1 MRGQALLAVI
11 LLGAGALAAQQQP
24 TADDV
29 IAKYVEAIGGA
40 KRLAAVQTMKMTGR
54 ASIADGK
61 MDSPVTMLQKR
72 PSSTRMELNYQGQT
86 LLQVFDGS
94 VGWVLVPMTSPR
106 PEPATPEEVEQMR
119 DASDFD
125 GPLVNYSA
133 KGYRVANLGLESA
146 SSERVWKLQVIRPN
160 GTEQMLYISSAT
172 WLPVETVVRRKQGDK
187 VVEVESYPGDYRL
200 VDGLKLPFSM
210 EQKAEGHTVM
220 KMVFSKIELNNGVA
234 DSAFKMPE
242 GK

>member
-1 MRGQALLAVI
+1 MRQQAFFTMI
-11 LLGAGALAAQQQP
+11 LLGCGAPPAQQQP

-29 IAKYVEAIGGA
+29 IAKYIEAIGGA

-61 MDSPVTMLQKR
+61 MDTPVTVLLKR
-72 PSSTRMELNYQGQT
+72 PSSTRLELTYQGQT

-94 VGWVLVPMTSPR
+94 AGWVLVPMTSPR
-106 PEPATPEEVEQMR
+106 PEPATPDEVEQMR

-125 GPLVNYSA
+125 GPLVNYGA
-133 KGYRVANLGLESA
+133 KGYRVANQGLESA
-146 SSERVWKLQVIRPN
+146 LGERVWKLQVIRPN
-160 GTEQMLYISSAT
+160 GTEQLLYISAAT
-172 WLPVETVVRRKQGDK
+172 WLPIETIVRRKQGDK

-200 VDGLKLPFSM
+200 VDGLKFPFSM
-210 EQKAEGHTVM
+210 EQKAEGHSVM
-220 KMVFSKIELNNGVA
+220 KMIFSKIELNNGVA